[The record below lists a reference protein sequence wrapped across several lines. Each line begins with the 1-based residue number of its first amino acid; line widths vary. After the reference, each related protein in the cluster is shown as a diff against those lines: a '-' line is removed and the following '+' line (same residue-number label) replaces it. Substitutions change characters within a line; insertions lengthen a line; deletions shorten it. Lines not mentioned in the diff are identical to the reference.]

1 MSGIQNPQNLPSK
14 ANILKDN
21 ATAFLKRTFDLASSK
36 SGTIKLIAFFIIII
50 LIAGI
55 SFYVTLQLAK
65 KKRYPSVMKNML
77 DENYKPEIS
86 SINKTDMKYNYKLRD
101 YYVKSSYNS
110 CCAGDFK
117 NDYVTLKALR
127 HVVGQGARFLDFSI
141 YNIDNKPVIAASSQD
156 SIFYKETYNSLDF
169 DDVIK
174 TINSIAFSNSIAP
187 NAHDPLFLHFKIYSQ
202 QKTTYDKMAQSIN
215 KHLGNRL
222 LSHEYGK
229 EYNGHSIGNLN
240 LSSLMGNVIIITDKN
255 NPDILEKSELY
266 NYVNICT
273 STPLL
278 QILNNYNVLYA
289 PNYNEIISFNK
300 KKMTISVPDL
310 SSLASNI
317 SASIHQKYGIQFI
330 CINFQTDDNNL
341 KYYENLFNKAGSAFI
356 LKPENLR
363 FKPNTIKKPKSQD
376 PKLSF
381 APRKYNKDYVQIQ
394 I

>member
-1 MSGIQNPQNLPSK
+1 MSGIQNPQSK
-14 ANILKDN
+14 VNILKDN
-21 ATAFLKRTFDLASSK
+21 AAAYLKRTFDLAFSK
-36 SGTIKLIAFFIIII
+36 SGTIKIISFFIIAI

-55 SFYVTLQLAK
+55 SFYTSLQIAK
-65 KKRYPSVMKNML
+65 KNRYPAVMKNML

-86 SINKTDMKYNYKLRD
+86 SISKNDLKFNYKLRD

-117 NDYVTLKALR
+117 NDYVSLKALR
-127 HVVGQGARFLDFSI
+127 HVVGQGARLLDFSI
-141 YNIDNKPVIAASSQD
+141 YNIDNKPVVAASSQD

-174 TINSIAFSNSIAP
+174 TINSIAFSSSIAP
-187 NAHDPLFLHFKIYSQ
+187 NAHDPLFLNFRVFSQ
-202 QKTTYDKMAQSIN
+202 QKSTYDLMAQSIS

-222 LSHEYGK
+222 LPDEYGK

-240 LSSLMGNVIIITDKN
+240 LSSLMDNIIIITDKN
-255 NPDILEKSELY
+255 NPDILENSDLY

-278 QILNNYNVLYA
+278 QIINNYNVIYA

-300 KKMTISVPDL
+300 KKMSISIPDL
-310 SSLASNI
+310 SSQSSNI
-317 SASIHQKYGIQFI
+317 PVSIHQKYGIQFI
-330 CINFQTDDNNL
+330 CINFQTNDNNL
-341 KYYENLFNKAGSAFI
+341 EYYENFFNKAGSAFV

-363 FKPNTIKKPKSQD
+363 FIPLTIKKPKKQN

-381 APRKYNKDYVQIQ
+381 APRVYKKDYFTIK

>member
-1 MSGIQNPQNLPSK
+1 MSGIQNPQSK
-14 ANILKDN
+14 VNILKDN
-21 ATAFLKRTFDLASSK
+21 AAAYLKRTFDLASSK
-36 SGTIKLIAFFIIII
+36 SGTIKIISFFIIAI

-55 SFYVTLQLAK
+55 SFYTSLQIAK
-65 KKRYPSVMKNML
+65 KNRYPAVMKNML

-86 SINKTDMKYNYKLRD
+86 SISKNDLKFNYKLRD

-117 NDYVTLKALR
+117 NDYVSLKALR
-127 HVVGQGARFLDFSI
+127 HVVGQGARLLDFSI
-141 YNIDNKPVIAASSQD
+141 YNIDNKPVVAASSQD

-174 TINSIAFSNSIAP
+174 TINSIAFSSSIAP
-187 NAHDPLFLHFKIYSQ
+187 NAHDPLFLNFRVFSQ
-202 QKTTYDKMAQSIN
+202 QKSTYDLMAQSIG

-222 LSHEYGK
+222 LPDEYGK

-240 LSSLMGNVIIITDKN
+240 LSSLMDNIIIITDKN
-255 NPDILEKSELY
+255 NPDILENSDLY

-278 QILNNYNVLYA
+278 QIINNYNVIYA

-300 KKMTISVPDL
+300 KKMSISIPDL
-310 SSLASNI
+310 SSQASNI
-317 SASIHQKYGIQFI
+317 PVSIHQKYGIQFI
-330 CINFQTDDNNL
+330 CINFQTNDNNL
-341 KYYENLFNKAGSAFI
+341 EYYENFFNKAGSAFV

-363 FKPNTIKKPKSQD
+363 FIPLTIKKPKKQN

-381 APRKYNKDYVQIQ
+381 APRVYKKDYFSIK